1 MKFARP
7 SSWRPIFTF
16 ILVREGSVV
25 PVSVGWGEGGIW
37 VDPYRLSEDYLA
49 NQPVLSGAAAM
60 VHATPPKS
68 CRSIWIS
75 DFHLGTRG
83 CKAHALLDFLRN
95 HEAENLYLVGDI
107 VDGWNAGP
115 SWHWSAAQKAVVEEI
130 AAWRRRGIRVEV
142 LPGNHDDVSLLEAL
156 FGIVPNRDQHIH
168 RTAEGRRMLVIH
180 GHQFDGSLASA
191 RVWKSNHTYLMAQR
205 INRWYNRD
213 QGETRDRASA
223 LAAYLRYRVRRA
235 VEFFSDFDDRPV
247 IEVARRNRVDGVICG
262 HVHRAEQRLIGSI
275 WYINDGDWVHNC
287 TALIEDHHGALSLL
301 RWGDARAAA
310 VTAASD
316 SQSEAS

>member
-1 MKFARP
+1 M
-7 SSWRPIFTF
+7 
-16 ILVREGSVV
+16 
-25 PVSVGWGEGGIW
+25 
-37 VDPYRLSEDYLA
+37 DPYRLSEDYLPSLLMPA
-49 NQPVLSGAAAM
+49 SGDAIVRAPA
-60 VHATPPKS
+60 PKS

-83 CKAHALLDFLRN
+83 CKADALLSFLRN

-115 SWHWSAAQKAVVEEI
+115 SWYWSAAQKAVVEEI
-130 AAWRRRGIRVEV
+130 ALWRRRGVRVEV
-142 LPGNHDDVSLLEAL
+142 LPGNHDDVSLTEAL
-156 FGIVPNRDQHIH
+156 FGVMPSRDQYIH

-191 RVWKSNHTYLMAQR
+191 RVWKSNHTYLMAQK

-213 QGETRDRASA
+213 HGETGDRASA

-247 IEVARRNRVDGVICG
+247 LEAARRHQVDGVICG
-262 HVHRAEQRLIGSI
+262 HVHRAEQRLLGPI
-275 WYINDGDWVHNC
+275 WYINDGDWVQNC
-287 TALIEDHHGALSLL
+287 TALIEDHHGALSLR
-301 RWGDARAAA
+301 RWGDVHKPAAGS
-310 VTAASD
+310 AS
-316 SQSEAS
+316 QPQLEAS